1 MSRFAGIV
9 CVALAVV
16 WSASAADVKKTILRW
31 HGQSFFEMET
41 SKGTRIVFDPHMIE
55 EYGRRLVKADL
66 ILISHFHN
74 DHTQTEVV
82 ENRDKAKL
90 INGLKPSAKRV
101 EWNLI
106 DEKFRDVRIITVGA
120 YHDAMQGM
128 ERGKNTIFIVEADG
142 MRFVFL
148 GDLGHRLTEAQA
160 KAIGPVDVLMI
171 PVGGVYTLNGSEA
184 KDVVAQLKPKRY
196 IIPMHYGTKVY
207 EDLLS
212 ADEFLED
219 QNNIKKYAG
228 NRLDVESDFN
238 PKEPQIAVL
247 NWR

>member
-1 MSRFAGIV
+1 MFRLISTICIGLIV
-9 CVALAVV
+9 LQPAV
-16 WSASAADVKKTILRW
+16 SADVKKVIIRW
-31 HGQSFFEMET
+31 HGQSFFELET
-41 SKGTRIVFDPHMIE
+41 SKGTKVVFDPHMIE
-55 EYGRRLVKADL
+55 EYGRIMVKADL
-66 ILISHFHN
+66 VLISHFHN
-74 DHTQTEVV
+74 DHTQVEVI
-82 ENRDKAKL
+82 ENRDKAKI

-106 DEKFRDVRIITVGA
+106 DEKFRDVRVSTVGA
-120 YHDAMQGM
+120 YHDTTQGM

-148 GDLGHRLTEAQA
+148 GDLGHKLTDAQA
-160 KAIGPVDVLMI
+160 KAIGAVDVLMI
-171 PVGGVYTLNGSEA
+171 PVGGVYTLNGADA
-184 KDVVAQLKPKRY
+184 KEVVAQLKPKKY

-207 EDLLS
+207 EDLLP

-219 QNNIKKYAG
+219 QLNVKKYAG

-247 NWR
+247 NWK